1 MHESPPLSLVLPR
14 LCFLY
19 GRRVSDNKAVIMYF
33 HHPTVSSVS
42 QQHYTWSGQWQST
55 PFPSWV
61 TWWVARLT
69 LRQSESLFP
78 RPKSTSPTSQK
89 SHRLTK
95 SDRTHSSAWWLPS
108 PLVPTSWFKQ
118 YHNRNQPPC
127 GHSSVQQPQQWRRW
141 SIWTQWPQSPL
152 ECSRSAAGGE
162 SWSSHGPGPRSQHTL
177 TVCVGELSAVF
188 FQMKMSLRCLS
199 IENIT
204 LFAIVMLFPDLCC
217 SWGSFDCWGLSL
229 TFNIKHFEVTTA
241 VIKIKLDCIDNSCAA
256 MLEETH

>member
-1 MHESPPLSLVLPR
+1 
-14 LCFLY
+14 
-19 GRRVSDNKAVIMYF
+19 MYF

-177 TVCVGELSAVF
+177 TVCVGELSAFFLSDENVSALFKHWKHYFVCHCYVVSWPLLLMRLVWLLGFVF
-188 FQMKMSLRCLS
+188 DF
-199 IENIT
+199 
-204 LFAIVMLFPDLCC
+204 
-217 SWGSFDCWGLSL
+217 
-229 TFNIKHFEVTTA
+229 
-241 VIKIKLDCIDNSCAA
+241 
-256 MLEETH
+256 